1 MEDWNPWKNL
11 RAELRFL
18 LSIIDWSRNFVY
30 VIYFFES
37 FQKPLEVDII
47 ILKAIHTLSDEIW
60 MWTHE

>member
-18 LSIIDWSRNFVY
+18 LSIIDWTRNFVS
-30 VIYFFES
+30 VIYLFES

-47 ILKAIHTLSDEIW
+47 ILQAIHTLSDEIW
-60 MWTHE
+60 MWSHE